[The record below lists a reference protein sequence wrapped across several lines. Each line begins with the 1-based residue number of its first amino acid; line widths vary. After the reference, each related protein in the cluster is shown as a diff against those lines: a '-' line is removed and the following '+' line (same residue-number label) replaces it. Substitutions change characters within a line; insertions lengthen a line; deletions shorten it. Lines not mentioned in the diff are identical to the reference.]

1 MPTHDAEGAVRR
13 YLLFL
18 QDPASLRDDDAIAKA
33 QAAADEATDPIDR
46 LKAYA
51 ALDRAKAVDGS
62 VLRLAFLAH
71 AKEWADA
78 EGIPAAAFR
87 EMGVPSAD
95 LVAAGLSPGGRL
107 PRADRDPNR
116 PIRGRA
122 PRLSLDE
129 VAAKL
134 PSVEFR
140 LTDLAAAIGREPA
153 TSRNYLNQLVANGV
167 VAVVGDD
174 PNHHGKGKPPK
185 LYVRA

>member
-18 QDPASLRDDDAIAKA
+18 EDPESLRDAEAIEKA
-33 QAAADEATDPIDR
+33 QAAVDGATDPIDR
-46 LKAYA
+46 LKAFA

-71 AKEWADA
+71 AKEWAEA
-78 EGIPAAAFR
+78 EGIPASAFR

-95 LVAAGLSPGGRL
+95 LVAAGLTSAGGSAR
-107 PRADRDPNR
+107 PERDR

-129 VAAKL
+129 VTAKL

-140 LTDLAAAIGREPA
+140 LADLAAAVGREPA
-153 TSRNYLNQLVANGV
+153 TARNYLNQLVANGV

-174 PNHHGKGKPPK
+174 PGHRGKGKAPK
-185 LYVRA
+185 LYVRV

>member
-13 YLLFL
+13 YLIFL
-18 QDPASLRDDDAIAKA
+18 QDPESLRDDDAIARA
-33 QAAADEATDPIDR
+33 QEAVDAATDPIDR
-46 LKAYA
+46 LKAFA
-51 ALDRAKAVDGS
+51 ALDRARAVDGS

-71 AKEWADA
+71 AREWAEA

-87 EMGVPSAD
+87 ELGVPAAD
-95 LVAAGLSPGGRL
+95 LVAAGIAGAARTTRP
-107 PRADRDPNR
+107 DRDR

-122 PRLSLDE
+122 PRLSLEE
-129 VAAKL
+129 VEAKL

-153 TSRNYLNQLVANGV
+153 TARNYLNQLVANGV
-167 VAVVGDD
+167 IAVVGDD
-174 PNHHGKGKPPK
+174 PGHNGKGKAPK

>member
-13 YLLFL
+13 YLTFL
-18 QDPASLRDDDAIAKA
+18 QDPESLRDDDAIARA
-33 QAAADEATDPIDR
+33 QAAVDAATDPIDR

-71 AKEWADA
+71 AKEWAD
-78 EGIPAAAFR
+78 EENIPASAFR
-87 EMGVPSAD
+87 ELGVPAAD
-95 LVAAGLSPGGRL
+95 LVAAGLSASARTAG
-107 PRADRDPNR
+107 ADRDR

-129 VAAKL
+129 VEAKL

-153 TSRNYLNQLVANGV
+153 TARNYLNQLVANGV
-167 VAVVGDD
+167 IAVVGDD
-174 PNHHGKGKPPK
+174 PRHNGKGKPPK